1 MFIGCAFTPPITGL
15 IAKYILTESRQF
27 AHYSIKHSLSLL
39 RVGFAGVTYTAARGC
54 FPGFLNI
61 VSVDRS

>member
-27 AHYSIKHSLSLL
+27 AHYTSSIRSPFLGLALLGSPIPRREVVSLA
-39 RVGFAGVTYTAARGC
+39 F
-54 FPGFLNI
+54 
-61 VSVDRS
+61 